1 MDDERLKKF
10 KRKKQCQANEK
21 LFNPYQYAVLSLRAS
36 GSRASLNLSED
47 ASLKAVLISG
57 G

>member
-1 MDDERLKKF
+1 MDDERLKNF

-21 LFNPYQYAVLSLRAS
+21 IFDPYQYAVLSLRAS